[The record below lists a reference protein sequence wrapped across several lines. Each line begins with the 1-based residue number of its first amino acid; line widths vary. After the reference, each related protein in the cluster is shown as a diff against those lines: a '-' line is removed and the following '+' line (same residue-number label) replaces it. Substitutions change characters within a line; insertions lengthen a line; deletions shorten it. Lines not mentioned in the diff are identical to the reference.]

1 MSNVVEPIPGPVVD
15 EPVDTAAIA
24 APRLARHQIRL
35 KDGHL
40 VGVSV
45 AGSGIPLVVVH
56 GFSAEGF
63 LYAQTLSRLVKMG
76 FRVIAIDTA
85 GHGNTQGL
93 PASGQ
98 NLAEYSALLGRIL
111 DELGIEQCILAG
123 HSMGGRL
130 VTQLAA
136 DRPERTIAVIL
147 IDAIVGDT
155 WDKMVY
161 LFRLAPPLLAGV
173 SVALLVDSMSVLPL
187 FRDPKQAAKL
197 VRLVAPTIAGHVV
210 RPWRLAGPMVSI
222 LRSRS
227 SRYALNELAA
237 TDVPLFALH
246 GDHDLAVPLRTAR
259 EAAARAEGTLVT
271 IRHAGHSWLL
281 RDPETLPAIV
291 GQLLDGPL
299 GDDRGGHRLD
309 EELVGRLPQR
319 ADGVVDR
326 GVRGDDDDGHQRV
339 EPTDL
344 RECLEPRA
352 PGQLDVGEEHVVRAG
367 LESGQGVLDRARDVD
382 GHAAVLREHDAQ
394 EGGRVR
400 VVLEDERTE
409 LVVGHVLPPGRTPLA
424 QRV

>member
-15 EPVDTAAIA
+15 EPVDAAAIA

-173 SVALLVDSMSVLPL
+173 SVALLIDSMSVLPL

-259 EAAARAEGTLVT
+259 EAAVRAEGTLVT

-291 GQLLDGPL
+291 GELLDGPL
-299 GDDRGGHRLD
+299 GDACTRALRRAGITRRKPTAADIDAACYRKRARVFTLTPAMGNVVVRGHH
-309 EELVGRLPQR
+309 GRPR
-319 ADGVVDR
+319 YKWVVD
-326 GVRGDDDDGHQRV
+326 D
-339 EPTDL
+339 
-344 RECLEPRA
+344 
-352 PGQLDVGEEHVVRAG
+352 
-367 LESGQGVLDRARDVD
+367 
-382 GHAAVLREHDAQ
+382 
-394 EGGRVR
+394 EG
-400 VVLEDERTE
+400 
-409 LVVGHVLPPGRTPLA
+409 
-424 QRV
+424 